1 MSRALDTFDEVYS
14 NVSSNLKLQDPG
26 MQQLVNLQNEIM
38 TWRAVLQ
45 SSKYLSSLDYISV
58 PKTIYGEFISGD
70 LNDFM
75 DNVVSKCKKLWD
87 TIEKYKTTIT
97 DVKYDFLIAVRG
109 KMMEYLLYVK
119 GGDQE

>member
-1 MSRALDTFDEVYS
+1 
-14 NVSSNLKLQDPG
+14 

-45 SSKYLSSLDYISV
+45 SSKYLSSLNYISV
-58 PKTIYGEFISGD
+58 PKTIYGEFISAD

-87 TIEKYKTTIT
+87 TTEKYKTTIT

-109 KMMEYLLYVK
+109 KMMEDLLYVK

>member
-1 MSRALDTFDEVYS
+1 
-14 NVSSNLKLQDPG
+14 

-45 SSKYLSSLDYISV
+45 SSKYLSSLNYISV
-58 PKTIYGEFISGD
+58 SKTIYGEFISGD
-70 LNDFM
+70 LNDFK

-97 DVKYDFLIAVRG
+97 DVKYDFLIAAGG
-109 KMMEYLLYVK
+109 KMMKDLLYVK
-119 GGDQE
+119 DGDQE